1 LASRTVVLINM
12 LIQYEVRWESSDIRG
27 FLLIIKSSVGCLLS
41 KYSCLAHVVLFVS
54 TIGADAPH
62 HMCAAC

>member
-1 LASRTVVLINM
+1 LASRIVVLINM
-12 LIQYEVRWESSDIRG
+12 LIQYEVRWESSNIRG
-27 FLLIIKSSVGCLLS
+27 LFLIIKTSVGCLLS
-41 KYSCLAHVVLFVS
+41 KHSCLAHVVSFVS

>member
-1 LASRTVVLINM
+1 M

-27 FLLIIKSSVGCLLS
+27 LLLIIKTSEGCLLS
-41 KYSCLAHVVLFVS
+41 KHSCSAHVVLFVS

-62 HMCAAC
+62 HMCAA